1 MHPHHRVGGNINEAK
16 NVFGYLFKK
25 DKLPGASVMPQQAKE
40 LTANPDGRSSIPGAH
55 MRKENTNSY
64 KLPFGLHIHT
74 AESMCLYM

>member
-1 MHPHHRVGGNINEAK
+1 
-16 NVFGYLFKK
+16 
-25 DKLPGASVMPQQAKE
+25 MPQQAKE